1 MKTSLALLFFAALL
15 YATPRW
21 IFPVCGS
28 TTMACHRT
36 LIAESW
42 LALALLAIA
51 FIRCALRPVTHLL
64 LPIAILVLLF
74 PLCITGVCPGPHAA
88 CHLATRPALI
98 TLGVLL
104 LAFYLIVF
112 LADAR
117 RAALARRNGIRLP
130 ARGQP

>member
-1 MKTSLALLFFAALL
+1 MKTSITLLFFAALL

-21 IFPVCGS
+21 IFPVCNS
-28 TTMACHRT
+28 VTMACHDT

-42 LALALLAIA
+42 LALALLLIA
-51 FIRCALRPVTHLL
+51 VIRRFWRPVTHFVF
-64 LPIAILVLLF
+64 PIAILVPLF
-74 PLCITGVCPGPHAA
+74 PLCITGVCNGQRAA

-112 LADAR
+112 LVDAQH
-117 RAALARRNGIRLP
+117 AT
-130 ARGQP
+130 RGAQSQ